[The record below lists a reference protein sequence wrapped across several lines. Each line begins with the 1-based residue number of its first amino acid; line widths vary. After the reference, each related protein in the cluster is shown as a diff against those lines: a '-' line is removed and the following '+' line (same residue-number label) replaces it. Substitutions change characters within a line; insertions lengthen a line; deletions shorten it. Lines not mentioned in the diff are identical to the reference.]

1 MPTVN
6 YIFRNNLDGNKRPST
21 GVGISLPFD
30 GPTGINQTF
39 TTQEAI
45 KSNLLNYFLTDNRE
59 RVFNPN
65 FGSGIRG
72 MLFEQITTS
81 STSELKQMVS
91 NEIAIYFPN
100 IIVKNLEITPLYDNN
115 TIQIYFRYSVAL
127 TNIEDE
133 IQVTFQNAT
142 LNANI

>member
-1 MPTVN
+1 MPSVN
-6 YIFRNNLDGNKRPST
+6 YIFRNNLYSNKRPST
-21 GVGISLPFD
+21 GVGISVPFD
-30 GPTGINQTF
+30 GPTGINTTY

-59 RVFNPN
+59 RVFNPK

-81 STSELKQMVS
+81 TTSELTQMVTS
-91 NEIAIYFPN
+91 EIALYFPN
-100 IIVKNLEITPLYDNN
+100 IIVENLKVTPLFDQNSV
-115 TIQIYFRYSVAL
+115 QIYFRYSVAL

-142 LNANI
+142 LNANV

>member
-1 MPTVN
+1 MPAVN

-45 KSNLLNYFLTDNRE
+45 KSNLLNYLLTDNRE
-59 RVFNPN
+59 RVFNPA

-72 MLFEQITTS
+72 MLFEQITSTT
-81 STSELKQMVS
+81 TSEISQMLS
-91 NEIAIYFPN
+91 SEIALYFPN
-100 IIVKNLEITPLYDNN
+100 IVIDNLKVETSPDRN
-115 TIQIYFRYSVAL
+115 TIQIYFRYTVAL

-133 IQVTFQNAT
+133 IQLTFQNSI
-142 LNANI
+142 NADV